1 MIDKSYTPKPSTIA
15 EVVDALRSERVYQ
28 QIKWGTTSPE
38 VDQHPSDFI
47 VCMEYYMHK
56 VLAEATNSPSVESA
70 LEMLRKVIALALA
83 MFENDGVPLDTIVK
97 NIIANRAE
105 GKDYR
110 GLPYSVYLLRI
121 ETCLLFA
128 RRDIITTGEVEKA
141 KNWILDLIN
150 HGISCFESW
159 GVSPRLIGNV
169 YNQRLATE
177 DLY

>member
-1 MIDKSYTPKPSTIA
+1 MINKTYQQKPCTLN
-15 EVVDALRSERVYQ
+15 EVVEALRSERVYHQ
-28 QIKWGTTSPE
+28 VQWGLNSPE
-38 VDQHPSDFI
+38 IHHHPSDFI
-47 VCMEYYMHK
+47 VCMEHYMQR
-56 VLAEATNSPSVESA
+56 AITEATHSASVEST
-70 LEMLRKVIALALA
+70 LEILRSLVSLALA
-83 MFENDGVPLDTIVK
+83 MFENDGTPLDTIVQSV
-97 NIIANRAE
+97 IDNRAD

-128 RRDIITTGEVEKA
+128 RRDIITTGEVDKA

-159 GVSPRLIGNV
+159 GVAPRTTNM
-169 YNQRLATE
+169 E